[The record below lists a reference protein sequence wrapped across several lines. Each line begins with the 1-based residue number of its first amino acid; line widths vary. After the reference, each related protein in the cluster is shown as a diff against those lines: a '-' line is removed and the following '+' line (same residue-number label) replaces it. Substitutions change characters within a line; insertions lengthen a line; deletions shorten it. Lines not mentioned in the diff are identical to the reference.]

1 MLFFPIQK
9 PDSSIG
15 SSIGIARSWPERI
28 FSTRVHIQNQ
38 RVLSRRL
45 FMHLAPRPL
54 RGAFV
59 FLICAAALALPA
71 AAQTQKTRL
80 RVDDYQIEA
89 ELQPKTHRLIA
100 HTKVRFTALED
111 ISVATFEL
119 HNALRPTRIADA
131 EGHTLSAERI
141 TQENAIRIALPSGLA
156 KDASTTLEIDYEGSL
171 SSADDSPVQGLKL
184 AYVGDNT
191 SYLLYAGRWFPVSG
205 YGINRFTATM
215 KITVPAGW
223 TVIGSGAQDRPAASG
238 RSNFGD
244 VPSNSFLPSP
254 TTQAAQKEKVPA
266 RSRPRTTAPA
276 KEPALPAMAGGKTFT
291 FTWTKPSF
299 PGTIIAGDFQE
310 SISNEVGLNLKVFF
324 KPNHKDMVSNLTET
338 AAREFQFYSAHLGPP
353 LTNNL
358 SIVELPDDT
367 VPSAWAPEVAAI
379 AGRAMTGKLNY
390 RLLANTIAHQW
401 WGADVSPA
409 SKSDWWLSDG
419 FARYSEARY
428 VESAAGEAAF
438 NEAIKDLEVGALAY
452 DTVPLSS
459 VGRLDPFAPEF
470 QALVT
475 DKGAIILNM
484 LRWVIGDAAFDK
496 TVRTFVQQYAGKAAS
511 MDDFS
516 KLAEQNYGEQLTWF
530 FSQWIDSTGAPEFK
544 TKYTVYRVAKGFR
557 VVGEIAQDLDL
568 FRMPVELKIDTDG
581 ESETKRVEVV
591 GTNSAFQVETFG
603 KPRRITIDPDNRVL
617 KNSRELKVR
626 ASIMRGQGL
635 VEQGDLAGALQEFQ
649 RALDVNKNSSLAH
662 YRVAEVFFLQK
673 NYQAAANA
681 YREALNGDGDP
692 RWVEVWSHVR
702 LGNIFDITGQRERA
716 TNEYRQALQ
725 TNDNTQGAMEE
736 ARKYLST
743 PYQRKQSKEG
753 M

>member
-1 MLFFPIQK
+1 MLF
-9 PDSSIG
+9 
-15 SSIGIARSWPERI
+15 
-28 FSTRVHIQNQ
+28 
-38 RVLSRRL
+38 
-45 FMHLAPRPL
+45 APLPL
-54 RGAFV
+54 RRAIV

-71 AAQTQKTRL
+71 AAQKARL

-100 HTKVRFTALED
+100 HTKVKFTALED

-119 HNALRPTRIADA
+119 HNALRPTRVADA

-141 TQENAIRIALPSGLA
+141 TQENAIRIPLPNGLA

-223 TVIGSGAQDRPAASG
+223 TVIGGGAQVLPG
-238 RSNFGD
+238 RSGLSD
-244 VPSNSFLPSP
+244 TSAPSP
-254 TTQAAQKEKVPA
+254 AIIPAAQKEKAPA
-266 RSRPRTTAPA
+266 EPRLSRGRPRTPTPA
-276 KEPALPAMAGGKTFT
+276 KQPPVPAMTGGKTFT
-291 FTWTKPSF
+291 FAWSKASF
-299 PGTIIAGDFQE
+299 PGTIVAGNFQE
-310 SISNEVGLNLKVFF
+310 SSSNAVGLNLKVYF
-324 KPNHKDMVSNLTET
+324 KPNHKEMVSNYTET
-338 AAREFQFYSAHLGPP
+338 AVREFQYYSANLGPP
-353 LTNNL
+353 LSNNL
-358 SIVELPDDT
+358 NIVELPDDT

-379 AGRAMTGKLNY
+379 ASRALTGKLNY

-419 FARYSEARY
+419 FARYAEARY
-428 VESAAGEAAF
+428 VESAAGQAAF

-484 LRWVIGDAAFDK
+484 LRWVVGDAAFDK
-496 TVRTFVQQYAGKAAS
+496 TVRAFLQQYAGKPAS
-511 MDDFS
+511 VEDFR
-516 KLAEQNYGEQLTWF
+516 KLAEQNYGDNLTWF

-581 ESETKRVEVV
+581 QSETKRVEVV

-603 KPRRITIDPDNRVL
+603 KPRRITIDPENRVL

-635 VEQGDLAGALQEFQ
+635 VEQGDLAAALQDFQ
-649 RALDVNKNSSLAH
+649 KALDVNKNSSLAH

-681 YREALNGDGDP
+681 YREALNGDSEP
-692 RWVEVWSHVR
+692 HWVEVWSHVR

-743 PYQRKQSKEG
+743 PYQRKESKEG
-753 M
+753 F